1 MLQNKIYQNFIKE
14 ILKTFLLILFG
25 LTIIAW
31 TVRAVNFLDLIVES
45 GYSVS
50 TYFQYSFL
58 NLFGILTKFIPLAFL
73 LSLIMFI
80 IKQIQE
86 KEFLILWT
94 SGVKKIKIVNLFFF
108 ISIFIL
114 IFYLISSTLIAPFAL
129 NESRTLIRENNF
141 NSLLPTIRAQ
151 QFSDSFTG
159 FTFIVEKK
167 SKNKVENIFIHD
179 SSNTLKSLTSNKA
192 KSISTTIS
200 AKNGLVEEKK
210 MVLFD
215 GKIISSSKDNIKNE
229 IVKFKQLNIN
239 LENLTTGNIKHP
251 KLQETPT
258 LQLLQCM
265 NDLVVGKVIDEN
277 LGYCSLNA
285 KKEIITVLNR
295 RILFPLYIPIIALLC
310 SFLLIKTKKQKNY
323 FLNKYTIFILSFL
336 ILLYAELIVRYTGI
350 SKIISILFTFSP
362 IILIPVIYIS
372 LLLKL
377 SKESVYNE

>member
-73 LSLIMFI
+73 LSLMMFI

-108 ISIFIL
+108 ISIFVL
-114 IFYLISSTLIAPFAL
+114 IFYLISSTLIAPLAL
-129 NESRTLIRENNF
+129 NESRTIIRQNNF
-141 NSLLPTIRAQ
+141 NSLLPTMRAQ
-151 QFSDSFTG
+151 QFSDSFRG

-167 SKNKVENIFIHD
+167 SKNNVENIFIHD
-179 SSNTLKSLTSNKA
+179 KSNTLKNLTSNKA
-192 KSISTTIS
+192 KNISTTIS

-210 MVLFD
+210 MVLFN
-215 GKIISSSKDNIKNE
+215 GKIISSSKDNSKNE
-229 IVKFKQLNIN
+229 IVKFEQLNIN
-239 LENLTTGNIKHP
+239 LENLTTGTIKQP
-251 KLQETPT
+251 KLQETST
-258 LQLLQCM
+258 LKLLQCM
-265 NDLVVGKVIDEN
+265 NDLVLNNLIDEDT
-277 LGYCSLNA
+277 GYCIKSA

-295 RILFPLYIPIIALLC
+295 RILLPFYIPVIALLC
-310 SFLLIKTKKQKNY
+310 SFLLIKTKKQKNF
-323 FLNKYTIFILSFL
+323 FLNKYSIFILSFL

-350 SKIISILFTFSP
+350 SKIISILFAFSP
-362 IILIPVIYIS
+362 VILIPVIYIS
-372 LLLKL
+372 LLVKL
-377 SKESVYNE
+377 SKESVY